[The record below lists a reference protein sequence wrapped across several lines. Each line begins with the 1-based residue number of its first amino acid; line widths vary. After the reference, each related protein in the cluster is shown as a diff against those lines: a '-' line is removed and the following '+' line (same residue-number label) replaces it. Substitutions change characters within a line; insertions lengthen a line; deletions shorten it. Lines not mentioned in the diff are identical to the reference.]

1 MMPVMDGW
9 TFAEAAYRALGP
21 GVPILVASAAPD
33 LASAATSL
41 RRFGVRAAVAK
52 PFDVDVL
59 LAALERLLERTTADV
74 WPA

>member
-1 MMPVMDGW
+1 M
-9 TFAEAAYRALGP
+9 
-21 GVPILVASAAPD
+21 ASAAPD